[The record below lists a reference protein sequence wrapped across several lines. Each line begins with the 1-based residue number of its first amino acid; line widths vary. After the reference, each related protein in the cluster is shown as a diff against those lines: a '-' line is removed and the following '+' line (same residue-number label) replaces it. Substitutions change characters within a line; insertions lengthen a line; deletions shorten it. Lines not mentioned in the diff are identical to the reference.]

1 MLLGDESVNSI
12 ENLNQHLIGPIVAD
26 EITGSNWS
34 NTPFWLLLVRGGPMR
49 QFGDVLKAEEL
60 SRWLRIPKSTIYKLC
75 LEGKIPGTKIGRH
88 WRFDRHDIEVW
99 FKKNNRQ

>member
-1 MLLGDESVNSI
+1 MIHRDGSI
-12 ENLNQHLIGPIVAD
+12 NLIKKLNQDLIGPIVANK
-26 EITGSNWS
+26 ITETNWS
-34 NTPFWLLLVRGGPMR
+34 YTPFRLLLIRGGAMR

-60 SRWLRIPKSTIYKLC
+60 SQWLRIPKSTIYKLC

-99 FKKNNRQ
+99 FKKNNQQ